1 MKIEFNKLIIDKA
14 ADNDPL
20 THKLRKKLPEA
31 DVEVVSDIKPFVGK
45 KRSRAGL
52 LVITRHKGKFIKDF
66 PEASGTPPCGE
77 KYITTLLNC
86 PFSCSYCYLQSYL
99 EHSQIVVFSNT
110 EDMKE
115 ELKSVLAADPPPR
128 ITTGEMGD
136 SLAID
141 HLTETTA
148 DLLPLFKESRTL
160 LEVRTKSA
168 NIDHLFCASEG
179 NLPVASAAKG
189 ADRLLV
195 TWTLTPPE
203 AIRKEEK
210 GAETLEKRLDAINRI
225 SRAGVKVA
233 VRFDPLI
240 PSYFTFGRYE
250 KIAEKLKEAAE
261 NGIHR
266 FEIGVLRFPPGLWK
280 NVRLKYPESA
290 IMRGE
295 YHRDI
300 EGKMRLYRPERVKI
314 YRKLHLILSD
324 YFPDVPVELS
334 MEHESVWKDAGIELP
349 A

>member
-1 MKIEFNKLIIDKA
+1 MKIKFNKLIIDKA
-14 ADNDPL
+14 SENDPL
-20 THKLRKKLPEA
+20 TLKLRKKLPEA
-31 DVEVVSDIKPFVGK
+31 DIEVVSDITPFIGK
-45 KRSRAGL
+45 KRSKSGV

-66 PEASGTPPCGE
+66 PEAPGTPPCGE

-99 EHSQIVVFSNT
+99 EHSQIVVFTNT
-110 EDMKE
+110 EKMKE
-115 ELKSVLAADPPPR
+115 ELKSVLAAEPPSR

-148 DLLPLFKESRTL
+148 DLLPLFKDSRTL

-168 NIDHLFCASEG
+168 NIDHLLSTTGG
-179 NLPVASAAKG
+179 NPPVASAARG

-210 GAETLEKRLDAINRI
+210 GAETLGKRLEAINRI

-240 PSYFTFGRYE
+240 PFYFTSARYE
-250 KIAEKLKEAAE
+250 KIAERLRAAAE

-266 FEIGVLRFPPGLWK
+266 FEIGILRFPPGLWK
-280 NVRLKYPESA
+280 NVRLKHPESA

-295 YHRDI
+295 YHPDT

-314 YRKLHLILSD
+314 YRKLRLILSD
-324 YFPDVPVELS
+324 YFSDVPVELS
-334 MEHESVWKDAGIELP
+334 MEHESVWKDAGIEPP